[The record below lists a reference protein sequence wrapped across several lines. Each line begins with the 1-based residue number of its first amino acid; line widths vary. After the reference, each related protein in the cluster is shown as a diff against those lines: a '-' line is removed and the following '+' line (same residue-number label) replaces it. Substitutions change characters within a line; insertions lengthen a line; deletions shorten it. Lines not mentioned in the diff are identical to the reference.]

1 VPTPSLPV
9 LLAIGFVVLVAWYL
23 TFSATRLDRL
33 HARVEGARSA
43 LDAQLVRRASVT
55 LQLAASG
62 RLDPATSLLLADAAH
77 EAREADTDG
86 AAVDGAAVDGPAVDG
101 AAVDGAAVD
110 GAAVDGVTREQ
121 AESDLTG
128 ALRAAFADP
137 GLVEDLRAD
146 PLGRELL
153 AELAAAGLRVQ
164 LARRFHN
171 DVVRSARVVR
181 RKRVVRY
188 LRLAGHAPWPQTV
201 EISDTPPETLAA
213 GAVTSDAYRRST

>member
-1 VPTPSLPV
+1 M
-9 LLAIGFVVLVAWYL
+9 LLTIGLVVLVSWYL

-86 AAVDGAAVDGPAVDG
+86 GTAE
-101 AAVDGAAVD
+101 
-110 GAAVDGVTREQ
+110 GVSREQ

-137 GLVEDLRAD
+137 EQVEDLRAD
-146 PLGRELL
+146 PLGRDLL
-153 AELAAAGLRVQ
+153 RELAAAGLRVQ

-188 LRLAGHAPWPQTV
+188 LRLAGHAPWPQTF

>member
-1 VPTPSLPV
+1 M
-9 LLAIGFVVLVAWYL
+9 LLTIGFLVLVAWYL

-77 EAREADTDG
+77 VAREADSEGAAAAGVATDG
-86 AAVDGAAVDGPAVDG
+86 G
-101 AAVDGAAVD
+101 
-110 GAAVDGVTREQ
+110 DGVTREQ

-137 GLVEDLRAD
+137 QVVDDLRAD
-146 PLGRELL
+146 PLGRDLL
-153 AELAAAGLRVQ
+153 RELAAAGLRVQ

-188 LRLAGHAPWPQTV
+188 LRLAGHAPWPQTF
-201 EISDTPPETLAA
+201 EMSDTPPVTLAS

>member
-1 VPTPSLPV
+1 V

-86 AAVDGAAVDGPAVDG
+86 AAVDGAALDG

-110 GAAVDGVTREQ
+110 AVTREQ

>member
-9 LLAIGFVVLVAWYL
+9 LLTIGFAVLVAWYL

-77 EAREADTDG
+77 EAREADTVGAAANGAAPDG
-86 AAVDGAAVDGPAVDG
+86 AAADGAAADGS
-101 AAVDGAAVD
+101 AA
-110 GAAVDGVTREQ
+110 DGVTREQ

-128 ALRAAFADP
+128 VLRAAFADP

-146 PLGRELL
+146 PLGRDLL
-153 AELAAAGLRVQ
+153 GELAAAGLRVQ

-188 LRLAGHAPWPQTV
+188 LRLAGHAPWPQTF

>member
-9 LLAIGFVVLVAWYL
+9 LLTLGFVVLVAWYL

-77 EAREADTDG
+77 EAREADIEG
-86 AAVDGAAVDGPAVDG
+86 AAPDGGAADGSAADG
-101 AAVDGAAVD
+101 L
-110 GAAVDGVTREQ
+110 TREQ
-121 AESDLTG
+121 AESDLTSV
-128 ALRAAFADP
+128 LRAAFADP
-137 GLVEDLRAD
+137 EQVEDLRAD
-146 PLGRELL
+146 PVGHDLL
-153 AELAAAGLRVQ
+153 RELAAAGLRVQ

-188 LRLAGHAPWPQTV
+188 LRLAGHAPWPQTF

-213 GAVTSDAYRRST
+213 GAVTGDAYRRPT

>member
-9 LLAIGFVVLVAWYL
+9 LLTLGFVVLVAWYL

-77 EAREADTDG
+77 EAREADIDG
-86 AAVDGAAVDGPAVDG
+86 AAPDGGAADGSAADG
-101 AAVDGAAVD
+101 L
-110 GAAVDGVTREQ
+110 TREQ
-121 AESDLTG
+121 AESDLTSV
-128 ALRAAFADP
+128 LRAAFADP
-137 GLVEDLRAD
+137 EQVEDLRAD
-146 PLGRELL
+146 PVGRDLMR
-153 AELAAAGLRVQ
+153 ELAAAGLRVQ

-188 LRLAGHAPWPQTV
+188 LRLAGHAPWPQTF

-213 GAVTSDAYRRST
+213 GVVTSDAYRRPT

>member
-1 VPTPSLPV
+1 V
-9 LLAIGFVVLVAWYL
+9 LLTLGFVVLVAWYL

-86 AAVDGAAVDGPAVDG
+86 AVPDGGAPDGGAPGGGAPGDGATDGG
-101 AAVDGAAVD
+101 AA
-110 GAAVDGVTREQ
+110 DGVTREQ
-121 AESDLTG
+121 AESDLTS

-137 GLVEDLRAD
+137 EPVEDLRAD
-146 PLGRELL
+146 PVGRDLL
-153 AELAAAGLRVQ
+153 RELAAAGLRVQ

-188 LRLAGHAPWPQTV
+188 LRLAGHAPWPQTF

-213 GAVTSDAYRRST
+213 GAVASDAYRRPT

>member
-9 LLAIGFVVLVAWYL
+9 LLTLGFVVLVAWYL

-77 EAREADTDG
+77 EAREADIEG
-86 AAVDGAAVDGPAVDG
+86 AAPDGGAADGSAADG
-101 AAVDGAAVD
+101 L
-110 GAAVDGVTREQ
+110 TREQ
-121 AESDLTG
+121 AESDLTSV
-128 ALRAAFADP
+128 LRAAFADP
-137 GLVEDLRAD
+137 EQVEDLRAD
-146 PLGRELL
+146 PVGRDLL
-153 AELAAAGLRVQ
+153 RELAAAGLRVQ

-188 LRLAGHAPWPQTV
+188 LRLAGHAPWPQTF

-213 GAVTSDAYRRST
+213 GAVTSDAYRRPT

>member
-9 LLAIGFVVLVAWYL
+9 LLTLGFVVLVAWYL

-77 EAREADTDG
+77 EAREADIEG
-86 AAVDGAAVDGPAVDG
+86 AAPDGGAADGSAADG
-101 AAVDGAAVD
+101 L
-110 GAAVDGVTREQ
+110 TREQ
-121 AESDLTG
+121 AESDLTSV
-128 ALRAAFADP
+128 LRAAFADP
-137 GLVEDLRAD
+137 EQVEDLRAD
-146 PLGRELL
+146 PVGHDLL
-153 AELAAAGLRVQ
+153 RELAAAGLRVQ
-164 LARRFHN
+164 LARRFLN

-188 LRLAGHAPWPQTV
+188 LRLAGHAPWPQTF

-213 GAVTSDAYRRST
+213 GAVTSDAYRRPT